1 MTPRPHHVVERVEFG
16 GSAPAAFLH
25 LSNLRSLAQD
35 LLLVMNVIML
45 LLYLYYSL
53 IGLLAM
59 KLRGLVEGVM

>member
-16 GSAPAAFLH
+16 DAAPATFFH
-25 LSNLRSLAQD
+25 LTNLRSLAQD
-35 LLLVMNVIML
+35 LLSVMNVIML